1 MKPRKHAEVIKQW
14 ADGAEIEWFY
24 CGKWV
29 ITNPPFW
36 LEEREYR
43 VTPEKIV
50 RAVEVGDKDTIIE
63 DLKFNLSRLE
73 VRFEHLAASLQLLR
87 RDFYK

>member
-24 CGKWV
+24 CGKWI

-36 LEEREYR
+36 LEERKYR
-43 VTPEKIV
+43 VKPQEVIKSIVDVQFEISELRKSIERINADVESLFDQLVEK
-50 RAVEVGDKDTIIE
+50 G
-63 DLKFNLSRLE
+63 
-73 VRFEHLAASLQLLR
+73 LL
-87 RDFYK
+87 